1 MPEPMPKTMLEA
13 AEGLIGYQF
22 SDHELLQRCLT
33 HASLTE
39 DRLMSNERL
48 EFLGDAVLGMV
59 VCDYL
64 YEQFPDLLEGE
75 MTKVKSMV
83 VSRRV
88 CAELAQE
95 MGLAEALM
103 LGKGMS
109 TREGL
114 PMSVAAAVYESVL
127 GAVYVDGGLEAVKT
141 LILSGL
147 KDRIHHAV
155 VSGHHSNF
163 KSVLQQIAQQAFSL
177 TPTYCLL
184 DEKGPDHAKCFE
196 IAVTIG
202 DRRFDPCWG
211 SSKKQAEQEAA
222 LSALEEL
229 GYASRHESGEIHV
242 DLSAISEE

>member
-95 MGLAEALM
+95 MGLAEA
-103 LGKGMS
+103 
-109 TREGL
+109 R
-114 PMSVAAAVYESVL
+114 A
-127 GAVYVDGGLEAVKT
+127 
-141 LILSGL
+141 
-147 KDRIHHAV
+147 
-155 VSGHHSNF
+155 
-163 KSVLQQIAQQAFSL
+163 
-177 TPTYCLL
+177 CL
-184 DEKGPDHAKCFE
+184 
-196 IAVTIG
+196 
-202 DRRFDPCWG
+202 DPG
-211 SSKKQAEQEAA
+211 SS
-222 LSALEEL
+222 SAFHHLAMCHLE
-229 GYASRHESGEIHV
+229 V
-242 DLSAISEE
+242 VV